1 MFLSE
6 GPQEDVSKVKML
18 CVFKDFQS
26 TALAV
31 PALSFLILKEQF
43 L

>member
-6 GPQEDVSKVKML
+6 GPQEDVYNVKIL
-18 CVFKDFQS
+18 CVFKDFHR